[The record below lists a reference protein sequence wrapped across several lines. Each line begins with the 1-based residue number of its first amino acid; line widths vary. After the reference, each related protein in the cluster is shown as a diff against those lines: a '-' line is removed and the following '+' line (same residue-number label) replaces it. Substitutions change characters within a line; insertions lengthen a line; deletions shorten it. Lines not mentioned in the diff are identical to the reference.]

1 MLFNKIL
8 FKIMK
13 KLFSFFA
20 ICCASAMLFT
30 ACEPGSS
37 VNYPTSYL
45 YEVGQDIQ
53 YLCYDSY
60 EAAEIQTAFNKAIG
74 NDGSMI
80 VAHKA
85 PQDEQMKA
93 ACEEVKKQHA
103 DAKSIYLKYD
113 LYRITTSAEPGVEKK
128 SEIIGSYIMG
138 QALTKTYTY
147 YSILSNEDEAYAALE
162 AQKESLDETVYN
174 NSYHTLLRLLGV
186 HKSSGGSYVHSESVF
201 EARFRNVFDKL
212 EEDYPPFDTYVATVC
227 DSIANAHA
235 SDVLTVEAKVQ
246 VVKYQFLKEGQT
258 EVWKHT
264 FAPTVQ

>member
-1 MLFNKIL
+1 
-8 FKIMK
+8 MK
-13 KLFSFFA
+13 KITLFAA

-30 ACEPGSS
+30 ACESGSS
-37 VNYPTSYL
+37 VNYPTSYS

-53 YLCYDSY
+53 YLYYDPY

-74 NDGSMI
+74 NNGDI
-80 VAHKA
+80 IEAHKA

-113 LYRITTSAEPGVEKK
+113 LYRITDSAEPGVEKK

-174 NSYHTLLRLLGV
+174 DSYHTLRRLLGV
-186 HKSSGGSYVHSESVF
+186 HKSSGGSYVHAESVF
-201 EARFRNVFDKL
+201 EARFGNEFSKL
-212 EEDYPPFDTYVATVC
+212 EEDYPPYDNYVATVC

>member
-1 MLFNKIL
+1 
-8 FKIMK
+8 MK

-30 ACEPGSS
+30 ACESGSS
-37 VNYPTSYL
+37 VNYPTSYS

-53 YLCYDSY
+53 YLYYDPY
-60 EAAEIQTAFNKAIG
+60 EAAEIKTAFNKAIG
-74 NDGSMI
+74 NNGDI
-80 VAHKA
+80 IEAHKA

-113 LYRITTSAEPGVEKK
+113 LYRITSSSEPGVEKK

-174 NSYHTLLRLLGV
+174 DSYHTLRRLLGV
-186 HKSSGGSYVHSESVF
+186 HKSSGGSSFHAESVF
-201 EARFRNVFDKL
+201 EARFRNEL
-212 EEDYPPFDTYVATVC
+212 GLGEDDPTYDNYVATVC

-235 SDVLTVEAKVQ
+235 TDVLTVDAKVQ

-258 EVWKHT
+258 EIWKHT
-264 FAPTVQ
+264 FEPTVQ

>member
-1 MLFNKIL
+1 
-8 FKIMK
+8 MK
-13 KLFSFFA
+13 KITLFAA
-20 ICCASAMLFT
+20 ICCAFTFVFT
-30 ACEPGSS
+30 ACESGSS

-53 YLCYDSY
+53 YLYYDPY
-60 EAAEIQTAFNKAIG
+60 EAAEILTAFNKAVG
-74 NDGSMI
+74 NDGQTI
-80 VAHKA
+80 VAHKTL
-85 PQDEQMKA
+85 QDEQMKA

-113 LYRITTSAEPGVEKK
+113 LYRITASAEPGVEKK

-162 AQKESLDETVYN
+162 AQKESLDESVYN
-174 NSYHTLLRLLGV
+174 DSYHTLLRLLGI
-186 HKSSGGSYVHSESVF
+186 HKSSGGSSVHAESVF
-201 EARFRNVFDKL
+201 EARFRNVFGKL
-212 EEDYPPFDTYVATVC
+212 EEDYPPYDNYVATVC

>member
-1 MLFNKIL
+1 
-8 FKIMK
+8 MK
-13 KLFSFFA
+13 TIKLFA
-20 ICCASAMLFT
+20 VLCCASAMLFT
-30 ACEPGSS
+30 ACESGSS
-37 VNYPTSYL
+37 VNYPTSYY

-53 YLCYDSY
+53 YLYYDPY

-74 NDGSMI
+74 NDGQMI
-80 VAHKA
+80 VAHKTL
-85 PQDEQMKA
+85 QDEQMKA

-113 LYRITTSAEPGVEKK
+113 LYRITSSSEPGVEKK

-138 QALTKTYTY
+138 QALTKTFTY

-174 NSYHTLLRLLGV
+174 ASYHTLRRLLGV
-186 HKSSGGSYVHSESVF
+186 HKSSGGSSFHAESVF
-201 EARFRNVFDKL
+201 EARFRNEL
-212 EEDYPPFDTYVATVC
+212 GLGEDDPTYDNYVATVC

-235 SDVLTVEAKVQ
+235 TDVLTVDAKVQ

-258 EVWKHT
+258 EIWKHT

>member
-1 MLFNKIL
+1 
-8 FKIMK
+8 MK
-13 KLFSFFA
+13 KIFSFFA

-30 ACEPGSS
+30 ACESGSS

-53 YLCYDSY
+53 YLCYDPY

-74 NDGSMI
+74 NDGQMI
-80 VAHKA
+80 VAHKTL
-85 PQDEQMKA
+85 QDEQMKA
-93 ACEEVKKQHA
+93 ACEEVRKQHA

-113 LYRITTSAEPGVEKK
+113 LYRITASSEPGVEKK

-162 AQKESLDETVYN
+162 AQKEDLEESVYN
-174 NSYHTLLRLLGV
+174 ASYNTLRRLLGV
-186 HKSSGGSYVHSESVF
+186 HKSSEGSYVHIESVF
-201 EARFRNVFDKL
+201 EARFRNEL
-212 EEDYPPFDTYVATVC
+212 GLGEDDPTYDTYVATVC

-235 SDVLTVEAKVQ
+235 TDVLTVEAKVQ

>member
-1 MLFNKIL
+1 
-8 FKIMK
+8 MK
-13 KLFSFFA
+13 KIFSFFA

-30 ACEPGSS
+30 ACESGSS
-37 VNYPTSYL
+37 VNYPTSYF
-45 YEVGQDIQ
+45 YEVGQDIH
-53 YLCYDSY
+53 YLCYDPY

-74 NDGSMI
+74 NDGQMI
-80 VAHKA
+80 VAHKTL
-85 PQDEQMKA
+85 QDEQMKA
-93 ACEEVKKQHA
+93 ACEEVRKQHA

-113 LYRITTSAEPGVEKK
+113 LYRITTSSEPGVEKK

-162 AQKESLDETVYN
+162 AQKEDLEESVYN
-174 NSYHTLLRLLGV
+174 ASYRTLRHLLGV
-186 HKSSGGSYVHSESVF
+186 HKSSGGSSVHMESVF
-201 EARFRNVFDKL
+201 EARFRNVFGKL
-212 EEDYPPFDTYVATVC
+212 DEDYPPYDNYVATVC

-235 SDVLTVEAKVQ
+235 TDVLTVEAKVQ

>member
-1 MLFNKIL
+1 
-8 FKIMK
+8 MK
-13 KLFSFFA
+13 KTIFA
-20 ICCASAMLFT
+20 ALCCAIAMLFT
-30 ACEPGSS
+30 ACDSEPS

-53 YLCYDSY
+53 YLYYDPY
-60 EAAEIQTAFNKAIG
+60 EAAEIQTAFDKAIG
-74 NDGSMI
+74 YDGYAY
-80 VAHKA
+80 VAHKTL
-85 PQDEQMKA
+85 QDEQMKA
-93 ACEEVKKQHA
+93 ACEEVRKQHA

-113 LYRITTSAEPGVEKK
+113 LYRITDSAEPGVEKK

-162 AQKESLDETVYN
+162 AQKESLEESVYDA
-174 NSYHTLLRLLGV
+174 SYHTLRRLLGV
-186 HKSSGGSYVHSESVF
+186 HKSSGGSYVHIESVF
-201 EARFRNVFDKL
+201 EARFKNVFDKL

-235 SDVLTVEAKVQ
+235 TDVLTVEAKVQ

>member
-1 MLFNKIL
+1 
-8 FKIMK
+8 MK

-37 VNYPTSYL
+37 VNYPTSYY

-53 YLCYDSY
+53 YLCYDPY
-60 EAAEIQTAFNKAIG
+60 EAAEIRTAFNKAIG
-74 NDGSMI
+74 NDGQMI
-80 VAHKA
+80 VAHKTL
-85 PQDEQMKA
+85 QDEQMKA

-113 LYRITTSAEPGVEKK
+113 LYRITDSSEPGVQKK

-162 AQKESLDETVYN
+162 AQKESLEDSVYN
-174 NSYHTLLRLLGV
+174 ASYHTLLHLLGV
-186 HKSSGGSYVHSESVF
+186 HKSSGGASIHAESVF
-201 EARFRNVFDKL
+201 EARFRNEL
-212 EEDYPPFDTYVATVC
+212 GLGEDDPTYDNYVATVC

-235 SDVLTVEAKVQ
+235 TDVLTVEAKLQ